1 MQFRKYEFNTPAEWA
16 SLKSSHIQLAKNGT
30 TQNASVVELGNIILV
45 PGTYDDMGQEL
56 TPPTRSTKTAVDIL
70 WYDNIIPSAFTQYEV
85 WPAGVGNHS
94 FSGLEGLYKEEYNKR
109 NQ

>member
-16 SLKSSHIQLAKNGT
+16 SLKSSYIQLAKNGT
-30 TQNASVVELGNIILV
+30 TQNASVVELGNISL
-45 PGTYDDMGQEL
+45 
-56 TPPTRSTKTAVDIL
+56 TKTAVDIL
-70 WYDNIIPSAFTQYEV
+70 WHDNIIPAAFTQYEV